1 MSDLS
6 MRLKKRARVLAAGVA
21 LSAATLVI
29 LPGVAE
35 ACDSTSCDGGG
46 SPSGS
51 LTNSFGD
58 QEANLTSEQSNT
70 QEQDSTQVS
79 LANAAV
85 STPIAV
91 GIGGDATNED
101 SGANAGNFSEQNQ
114 WASNE
119 STQEADQEQNA
130 GGSYSKDCST
140 GCSTTQPTNDFGDQ
154 SADLSSKQHNYQEQ
168 DNFQLS
174 GINAAVSAPVAVGVL
189 GDATNEDSGA
199 NAGNFSE
206 QNQWASNKSTQEVD
220 QEQNAGKS
228 YSKDYSNDCS
238 NDCSSKQP
246 TNDFGDQSADLSSK
260 QSNKQ
265 EQDNTQLS
273 GINAAVSAPIAVGIG
288 GDATNEDSGANAG
301 NFSEQDQRA
310 SNKSTQEVD
319 QEQNAGKSYSKS
331 TNNPSGGGDGDGGCG
346 CPSTDGDD
354 NAKKKANAG
363 NGNGP
368 EGNRNVNNDPGS
380 SQDHNKANDESG
392 DSDGKD
398 NPGGQTDKR

>member
-6 MRLKKRARVLAAGVA
+6 MRLKQRARVLAAGVA

-101 SGANAGNFSEQNQ
+101 SGANAGNFSEQDQ

-119 STQEADQEQNA
+119 
-130 GGSYSKDCST
+130 
-140 GCSTTQPTNDFGDQ
+140 
-154 SADLSSKQHNYQEQ
+154 
-168 DNFQLS
+168 
-174 GINAAVSAPVAVGVL
+174 
-189 GDATNEDSGA
+189 
-199 NAGNFSE
+199 
-206 QNQWASNKSTQEVD
+206 STQEVD

-228 YSKDYSNDCS
+228 YSKDHSKDYSKDYSNDCS
-238 NDCSSKQP
+238 KDCSGKQP
-246 TNDFGDQSADLSSK
+246 TNDFGKQEADLSSR
-260 QSNKQ
+260 QSNSQ
-265 EQDNTQLS
+265 EQDNKQIS
-273 GINAAVSAPIAVGIG
+273 GINAAASVPISVGVK

-301 NFSEQDQRA
+301 NFNEQDQRA
-310 SNKSTQEVD
+310 SNKSTQEAD
-319 QEQNAGKSYSKS
+319 QEQNTDRPDSK
-331 TNNPSGGGDGDGGCG
+331 
-346 CPSTDGDD
+346 
-354 NAKKKANAG
+354 K
-363 NGNGP
+363 
-368 EGNRNVNNDPGS
+368 EGESNK
-380 SQDHNKANDESG
+380 DHETS
-392 DSDGKD
+392 
-398 NPGGQTDKR
+398 

>member
-168 DNFQLS
+168 DSTQVSLA
-174 GINAAVSAPVAVGVL
+174 NAAVSAPVAVGVL
-189 GDATNEDSGA
+189 
-199 NAGNFSE
+199 
-206 QNQWASNKSTQEVD
+206 
-220 QEQNAGKS
+220 
-228 YSKDYSNDCS
+228 
-238 NDCSSKQP
+238 
-246 TNDFGDQSADLSSK
+246 
-260 QSNKQ
+260 
-265 EQDNTQLS
+265 
-273 GINAAVSAPIAVGIG
+273 

-331 TNNPSGGGDGDGGCG
+331 TNPSGGGGDGDGGCG
-346 CPSTDGDD
+346 CPPTDGDD